1 MLTEHNIAFSRSTR
15 IFSAGLLLGIAF
27 LSGCASIS
35 EQNAVKLATSGKSAS
50 SSALSTIFATD
61 SEYESAMEAE
71 VFFHSYAGVGKPSG
85 LLDDWQQVKTELDA
99 RKAVFSRLTTVYAAF
114 GDLASSTAPE
124 EIKSA
129 IDGFDK
135 ALNNYSALVTT
146 ARPLVPESTSVV
158 VGNIASRLL
167 TVRKGRLIRQSSV
180 IIRQQLERLLLLL
193 DNKLV
198 QEEMTSFKENLR
210 GSRLNASRL
219 LMKNDLLD
227 PSPMLNDLA
236 ADSGFKAVS
245 DARSIIMKSAPLKRG
260 VDGVMAFRIQH
271 YNAGLE
277 QRGYT
282 STRQALR
289 ALIDEHKKL
298 EKGEP
303 VTIDELQQ
311 IVNELH
317 SISNLLSGRNQ

>member
-71 VFFHSYAGVGKPSG
+71 VFFHSYAGVGTPSE

-124 EIKSA
+124 EIMSA
-129 IDGFDK
+129 IDDFYT
-135 ALNNYSALVTT
+135 ALYNYSALVTT

-158 VGNIASRLL
+158 VGNIASQLL

-180 IIRQQLERLLLLL
+180 IIRQQLECLLLLL

-198 QEEMTSFKENLR
+198 QEEMTSFQENLR
-210 GSRLNASRL
+210 ASRLNASRL

-245 DARSIIMKSAPLKRG
+245 DARSIIMTSAPLKRG

>member
-1 MLTEHNIAFSRSTR
+1 MLTEYNIAFFRSTR

-71 VFFHSYAGVGKPSG
+71 VFFHSYVGVGKPSG

-146 ARPLVPESTSVV
+146 ARPLVPDSTGAV

-167 TVRKGRLIRQSSV
+167 TVRKARLIRESSV
-180 IIRQQLERLLLLL
+180 IIRQQLERLLVLL

-210 GSRLNASRL
+210 GSRLSASRL

-245 DARSIIMKSAPLKRG
+245 DARSIIMKSVPLKRG
-260 VDGVMAFRIQH
+260 VDGVMAFRIQNR
-271 YNAGLE
+271 NAGLE

-282 STRQALR
+282 STREALR